1 MARNEQ
7 VNIIRKIEVI
17 EGGGHHGGAWK
28 VAYAD
33 FMTAMMAFF
42 LLMWILSSADEQKL
56 RGVAEYFTNATMPG
70 GSGVLDG
77 ATLGPPGI
85 LSASNG
91 TVVARG
97 SENGPVDDP
106 SPAQWEVRDVTATPD
121 PQQLVRGT
129 TKGTNENPATGA
141 AAKEY
146 DAETLADAQGER
158 AGTGSGESSAD
169 TAQDA
174 LNKADQNQFDNIQ
187 AEIMQAM
194 QDNPDLRPL
203 QKNVIFERTVEGLRI
218 QLIDQEGK
226 PMFSSGSPK
235 MVKAAHTL
243 VEKLGTSLAGL
254 PNSLVITGH
263 TDSVPFTNRKSYDNW
278 DLSTDRAN
286 ATRRV
291 LAQSGVEPGRIVRVS
306 GKADTELLVPESPE
320 DPTNRRI
327 TLLLQYRTLEAT
339 STQANARS
347 ERTDQAKAIP
357 DEALAEAETQT
368 ASIETAPEVKAPMVE
383 TAADELPEN
392 KLTML
397 NDKTF
402 ENLRNVLR

>member
-7 VNIIRKIEVI
+7 VNIIRRIEVI

-106 SPAQWEVRDVTATPD
+106 SPAQWEVRDVTPTAD

-129 TKGTNENPATGA
+129 TKGTNENPAAGDV
-141 AAKEY
+141 AKAYNAETMA
-146 DAETLADAQGER
+146 DAEGER
-158 AGTGSGESSAD
+158 AGTGSGESNAA
-169 TAQDA
+169 AQEA
-174 LNKADQNQFDNIQ
+174 LQKADQAQFDKLQ

-194 QDNPDLRPL
+194 QENPDLRPL

-235 MVKAAHTL
+235 MVKAAHIL
-243 VEKLGTSLAGL
+243 VENLGNSLTNL

-263 TDSVPFTNRKSYDNW
+263 TDSVPFTSRKSYDNW

-286 ATRRV
+286 TTRRI
-291 LAQSGVEPGRIVRVS
+291 LAQSGVQPGRIVRVS
-306 GKADTELLVPESPE
+306 GKADTELLVPEAPE

-327 TLLLQYRTLEAT
+327 TLLLQYRTAEV
-339 STQANARS
+339 ANAQADALPES
-347 ERTDQAKAIP
+347 TDQVNAIP
-357 DEALAEAETQT
+357 PETPATEETQI
-368 ASIETAPEVKAPMVE
+368 ASTETPAQKEPMQETVVE
-383 TAADELPEN
+383 ETPVN
-392 KLTML
+392 RLTML

>member
-7 VNIIRKIEVI
+7 VNIIRRIEVI

-97 SENGPVDDP
+97 SENGSVDDP
-106 SPAQWEVRDVTATPD
+106 SPAQWEVRDVTPTAD
-121 PQQLVRGT
+121 PEQLVRGT
-129 TKGTNENPATGA
+129 TKGTNENPATGNA
-141 AAKEY
+141 VKAY
-146 DAETLADAQGER
+146 DAETMADADGQR
-158 AGTGSGESSAD
+158 AGTGSGEANAA
-169 TAQDA
+169 AQES
-174 LNKADQNQFDNIQ
+174 LHKADQAQFDKLQ

-194 QDNPDLRPL
+194 QENPDLRPL
-203 QKNVIFERTVEGLRI
+203 QKNVIFERSVEGLRI

-226 PMFSSGSPK
+226 PMFASSSPK
-235 MVKAAHTL
+235 MVKAAHIL
-243 VEKLGTSLAGL
+243 VEKLGNSLASL

-286 ATRRV
+286 TTRRI
-291 LAQSGVEPGRIVRVS
+291 LAQSGVQPGRIIRVS
-306 GKADTELLVPESPE
+306 GKADTELLVPEAPE

-327 TLLLQYRTLEAT
+327 TLLLQYRTAEVVNA
-339 STQANARS
+339 QANAKPES
-347 ERTDQAKAIP
+347 TEQANASP
-357 DEALAEAETQT
+357 AEAPAQKEPVQ
-368 ASIETAPEVKAPMVE
+368 E
-383 TAADELPEN
+383 AAVQEAVVGE
-392 KLTML
+392 KSESRLTML